1 MPEIINF
8 GKLSDCMH
16 KLIHIEVFV
25 HLKKNEG
32 GEQYLLNIQ
41 KLGEERERE
50 EENWKGKNKMPVQKG
65 NMFFEKGN
73 TFSKENN
80 KNMGRSR
87 SISQ

>member
-25 HLKKNEG
+25 HNKNEG

-50 EENWKGKNKMPVQKG
+50 EENWKGKQNAGPKREHV
-65 NMFFEKGN
+65 F
-73 TFSKENN
+73 
-80 KNMGRSR
+80 
-87 SISQ
+87 

>member
-1 MPEIINF
+1 
-8 GKLSDCMH
+8 MH

-25 HLKKNEG
+25 HNKNEG

-50 EENWKGKNKMPVQKG
+50 RKKIGRENKMPVQKG

>member
-1 MPEIINF
+1 
-8 GKLSDCMH
+8 MH

-50 EENWKGKNKMPVQKG
+50 EENWKGKQNAGPKREHV
-65 NMFFEKGN
+65 F
-73 TFSKENN
+73 
-80 KNMGRSR
+80 
-87 SISQ
+87 